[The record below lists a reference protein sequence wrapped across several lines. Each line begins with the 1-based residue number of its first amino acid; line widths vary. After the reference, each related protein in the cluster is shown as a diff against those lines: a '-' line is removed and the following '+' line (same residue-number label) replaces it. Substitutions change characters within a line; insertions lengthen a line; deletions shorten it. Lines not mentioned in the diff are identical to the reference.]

1 MNFEIHFLIF
11 ISLIFAEILYFRI
24 AQKFNIIDKPN
35 SRSLHSKLIIR
46 GGGIIFPISVIF
58 YSVFFE
64 NHFFYFTIG
73 LILISTI
80 SFFDDIFNLP
90 NRYRIT
96 IQVLS
101 SFLLLFG
108 LGLIERFGVFSI
120 LFLFLIV
127 GVINA
132 YNFMDGVNGIT
143 GGYSAVILFTFFL
156 INNFYLTFI
165 DNDFL
170 MLIIYGIM
178 IFNFLNFRKKAKCF
192 AGDVGSISMA
202 FIIIFILIK
211 LILASNQF
219 LFILFLAVYG
229 IDTTMTIFVRLYK
242 KENIF
247 KAHNQHLFQLLVRIK
262 KFSHLKV
269 TLIYIL
275 IQLGLNFA
283 IVFLNFYFKVD
294 LLIFGIVVIIL
305 LSLGYWI
312 SRLRII
318 KLEING
324 VNGINIL

>member
-11 ISLIFAEILYFRI
+11 ISLIFAEILYFRL

-46 GGGIIFPISVIF
+46 GGGIIFPISVLF

-64 NHFFYFTIG
+64 NQFVYFTIG

-80 SFFDDIFNLP
+80 SFFDDIINLS
-90 NRYRIT
+90 NRYRII
-96 IQVLS
+96 IQVFS
-101 SFLLLFG
+101 SFLLLMG
-108 LGLIERFGVFSI
+108 LGFIERFGLFSI

-143 GGYSAVILFTFFL
+143 GGYSAVIFFTFFL

-165 DNDFL
+165 DNNFL
-170 MLIIYGIM
+170 VLILYGIM
-178 IFNFLNFRKKAKCF
+178 IFNFLNFRKNAKCF

-229 IDTTMTIFVRLYK
+229 IDTIMTILVRLYK

-262 KFSHLKV
+262 KFGHLKV
-269 TLIYIL
+269 TLIYMV
-275 IQLGLNFA
+275 IQLGLNFV
-283 IVFLNFYFKVD
+283 IVFLHFYLKINLF
-294 LLIFGIVVIIL
+294 IFGIVIL
-305 LSLGYWI
+305 VLLTLGYWI
-312 SRLRII
+312 ARLRII
-318 KLEING
+318 ELEKK
-324 VNGINIL
+324 